1 MRSRAVEAVALVVCI
16 AVVATIG
23 IARDARRRAENS
35 TFSTY
40 DTGRNGYRALYEI
53 LGREGVPVTR
63 FERPLGLL
71 GGDAKTLVI
80 SDNGGAPP
88 VSVPGRPSAEMR
100 QLAAFVTRG
109 GRLVALDPN
118 LGGGDDAL
126 VGLPPTKKTAA
137 RTIATR
143 AAANALTTGVA
154 AVRGDFATG
163 FSFQA
168 NAKGSK
174 VPVTA
179 LLRTP
184 DGLAAIAYP
193 FGKGEVVAIVAPT
206 VFSNAYLAQAQNARF
221 AYNVL
226 AAGGG
231 TVAFDERVHGYAE
244 DRTLWDALPAPARLA
259 FWICVA
265 VVVLALIEANVRF
278 APAIPVDPPDERDSS
293 AYVSSMAA
301 LLRRARAARAA
312 VERFADDAMRRA
324 RRRYGAGASDGIENV
339 APRIDRDEVRAALA
353 HLDRLRAVER
363 PDERTL
369 VLAAQLNSRLRKDL
383 A

>member
-1 MRSRAVEAVALVVCI
+1 VKSRVVEAIALVVCV

-40 DTGRNGYRALYEI
+40 DTGRNGYRALYGI
-53 LGREGVPVTR
+53 LVREGVTVER

-71 GGDAKTLVI
+71 GGEAKTLVI
-80 SDNGGAPP
+80 SDNGGAPSP
-88 VSVPGRPSAEMR
+88 AAPGRPSAQMR

-109 GRLVALDPN
+109 GRLVALAAD

-126 VGLPPTKKTAA
+126 LGLPQTKRTPA

-143 AAANALTTGVA
+143 ASTNALTAGVA
-154 AVRGDFATG
+154 AVGGDFATA
-163 FSFQA
+163 FPFQA
-168 NAKGSK
+168 KAKGAK
-174 VPVTA
+174 APVTA

-184 DGLAAIAYP
+184 DGLAAVAYP
-193 FGKGEVVAIVAPT
+193 FGKGEVIAIVAPT
-206 VFSNAYLAQAQNARF
+206 VFSNAYLGQAQNARF

-244 DRTLWDALPAPARLA
+244 DRTLWEALPAPARLA
-259 FWICVA
+259 FWICLA
-265 VVVLALIEANVRF
+265 VVALALIEANVRF
-278 APAIPVDPPDERDSS
+278 APAVPVDPPDERDSS
-293 AYVSSMAA
+293 AYVASMAA

-312 VERFADDAMRRA
+312 VERFADDSMRRA
-324 RRRYGAGASDGIENV
+324 RRRYGLSASDGIDRI
-339 APRIDRDEVRAALA
+339 APRIDRDDVRVALA
-353 HLDRLRAVER
+353 QLDRLRDVDR
-363 PDERTL
+363 PDDRTL

>member
-1 MRSRAVEAVALVVCI
+1 MEVVALVVCV

-80 SDNGGAPP
+80 SDDGGAPP
-88 VSVPGRPSAEMR
+88 VS
-100 QLAAFVTRG
+100 AFVTRG
-109 GRLVALDPN
+109 GRLVALAAN
-118 LGGGDDAL
+118 RGGGDDVL
-126 VGLPPTKKTAA
+126 VGPPQTKKTTA

-154 AVRGDFATG
+154 AVRGDFATA

-168 NAKGSK
+168 KAKGSK

-231 TVAFDERVHGYAE
+231 AVAFDERVHGYAE

-259 FWICVA
+259 FWICLA
-265 VVVLALIEANVRF
+265 VVALALIEANVRF

-324 RRRYGAGASDGIENV
+324 RRRYGVAASDGIENI

-353 HLDRLRAVER
+353 QLDRLRHVER